1 MTRLFNVMAI
11 EIAPV
16 LDTFGVRVAAIFVRD
31 TAFANRPAL
40 IIKADNSR
48 RKLGKSLFGFCIK
61 GDEGDDV
68 PMIHEFIGGI
78 VVHGPIGYKIADA
91 KVRIKFSDLRHGKN
105 GKDAVMP

>member
-1 MTRLFNVMAI
+1 MTRLINVMAI

-16 LDTFGVRVAAIFVRD
+16 LDTFWVGVAAVFVRD
-31 TAFANRPAL
+31 TAFADRPAF

-48 RKLGKSLFGFCIK
+48 RQLGKSLFGFCIQ

-68 PMIHEFIGGI
+68 PMIQEFISGI

-91 KVRIKFSDLRHGKN
+91 KVRIKDSVLSSGVK
-105 GKDAVMP
+105 